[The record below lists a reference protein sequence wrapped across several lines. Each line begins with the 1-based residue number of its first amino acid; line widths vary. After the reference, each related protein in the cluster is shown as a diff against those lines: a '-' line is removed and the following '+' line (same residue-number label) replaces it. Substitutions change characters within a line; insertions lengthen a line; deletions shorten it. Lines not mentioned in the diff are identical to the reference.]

1 MTPPNQKASL
11 GCGTLILIALIV
23 MIFSNANRGNDSQIT
38 SQIQNLSN
46 EVNSLKNTLR
56 TQSESLT
63 KIQKS
68 IDEMSKRT
76 PQPRPRVVAVPGSN
90 NPPPAPPEVPL
101 PDNP

>member
-1 MTPPNQKASL
+1 MNPPNQKASL

-23 MIFSNANRGNDSQIT
+23 MIFSNANKGNDSQLT

-46 EVNSLKNTLR
+46 EVNSLKNSLR

-68 IDEMSKRT
+68 IDEMNKRT
-76 PQPRPRVVAVPGSN
+76 PQPRPRVVPAPDTNPTPALPES
-90 NPPPAPPEVPL
+90 PPPNKP
-101 PDNP
+101 